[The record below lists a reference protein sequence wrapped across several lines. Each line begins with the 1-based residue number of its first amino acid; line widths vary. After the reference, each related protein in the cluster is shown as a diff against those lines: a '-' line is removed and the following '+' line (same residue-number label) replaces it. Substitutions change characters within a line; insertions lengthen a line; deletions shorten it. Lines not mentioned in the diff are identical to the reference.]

1 MSRYLTFDKIII
13 IKGVVKTS
21 ALNKDLGGEAHFFW
35 PKWIPVCAAEQGM
48 CMCRLMIS
56 GLHNYVVPAFFS

>member
-1 MSRYLTFDKIII
+1 MHSTITLVR
-13 IKGVVKTS
+13 
-21 ALNKDLGGEAHFFW
+21 EAHIFW
-35 PKWIPVCAAEQGM
+35 PKWILVCATEQGM

>member
-1 MSRYLTFDKIII
+1 MHSTITL
-13 IKGVVKTS
+13 V
-21 ALNKDLGGEAHFFW
+21 GEAHIFW